1 VHEIEIPVSTSFDEA
16 VETFLAELRE
26 WAWQCVREHDA
37 SGPNDG
43 HDQVNFTLAWE
54 PLFLAGERDL
64 LAVMTRWRDEIRDC
78 HVASG
83 GWHHGYWRRQ
93 EAHHGTEHFGLFLAT
108 LHRLA
113 PDDQGTRDQIRDAC
127 EHLGNWV
134 PDIPAW
140 FDWSTGLFRSMWLGT
155 SEVREEPG
163 FGANVADHMRLV
175 TLALLAHEAL
185 GEERYLTLAEMHA
198 GHWADAIID
207 GPCLPAALL
216 PSGPLYAADE
226 ELQAH
231 YQFVG
236 MAGTLADDVDRAENL
251 LASGAIDAF
260 LSLHRLTGEERW
272 LEASRRLLDVLVT
285 QIGDP
290 DAGAAVQ
297 ALMQYREEEWDL
309 RYDDALK
316 EAYDRL
322 VWAPRT
328 LGVEP
333 MKREGPR
340 PSGIGKRSD
349 KPEWFEDGE
358 PRRLSPV
365 LVAAAAELLENEELA
380 REAVDLARAYFA
392 LGRQA
397 LTGDRRHA
405 CGANSDASVARGH
418 GRENNVGMA
427 TGVLLPLMQ
436 CFGDDGEGWPD
447 A

>member
-1 VHEIEIPVSTSFDEA
+1 MHEVQIPVSPTFTEA
-16 VETFLAELRE
+16 ASALQAELTE
-26 WAWQCVREHDA
+26 WAEKCVREYDEIGA
-37 SGPNDG
+37 GDG

-54 PLFLAGERDL
+54 PLILAGNREL
-64 LAVMTRWRDEIRDC
+64 LAVMTRWRDEIRDH
-78 HVASG
+78 HVASDA
-83 GWHHGYWRRQ
+83 WHHGYWRKQ
-93 EAHHGTEHFGLFLAT
+93 EAHHGTEHFGLFLGT
-108 LHRLA
+108 LFQLA
-113 PDDQGTRDQIRDAC
+113 PEDQETREQIRNAC

-134 PDIPAW
+134 SDIPAW

-163 FGANVADHMRLV
+163 FGANVADHMRLAN
-175 TLALLAHEAL
+175 LALLAHEAL

-198 GHWADAIID
+198 GRWADAIID

-226 ELQAH
+226 ELQEN

-236 MAGTLADDVDRAENL
+236 MAGTLVDDVDRAENL

-260 LSLHRLTGEERW
+260 LALRRLTDEERW
-272 LEASRRLLDVLVT
+272 LEATRRLLDVLVT

-290 DAGAAVQ
+290 DAGAAVH
-297 ALMQYREEEWDL
+297 ALMGYRGEEWDL
-309 RYDDALK
+309 RYDGAI
-316 EAYDRL
+316 EAAYERRE
-322 VWAPRT
+322 WAPQM

-333 MKREGPR
+333 MKREGRR
-340 PSGIGKRSD
+340 PPGIGKRTD

-358 PRRLSPV
+358 PRQLSPM
-365 LVAAAAELLENEELA
+365 LLAAAAELLESEELA
-380 REAVDLARAYFA
+380 RQAVDLARAYFA

-418 GRENNVGMA
+418 GRENNVGVA
-427 TGVLLPLMQ
+427 TAVLQPLLDA
-436 CFGDDGEGWPD
+436 FGEF
-447 A
+447 